1 MTVGRDGRISLAILT
16 PTNDQASTVTIPVGQ
31 GTSTSATGL
40 DAWTDYTEYGIPK
53 DAGAMATTTGHNGY
67 GWQGGAQRST
77 TASFSAGLTQM
88 GVRWYNPRRGAFT
101 SPDAVI
107 GGNTTAYT
115 YPDDP
120 INWHDITG
128 LAEKP
133 DAGGGG
139 RGGAISVGEVRSI
152 GGGQKVVGQRT
163 TQGKRNSMTEAGQ
176 QVKRSRYKNGQLTS
190 GTLGRIGE
198 AGSVKWMHGLN
209 IRPSQR
215 NVRYEGGSRIY
226 DLTSYDKHGKIIYYE
241 IKVNGSRLTARQAYW
256 DHEARAEYSV
266 RYIWM
271 SVDRWTGQITSVARG
286 GDW

>member
-1 MTVGRDGRISLAILT
+1 
-16 PTNDQASTVTIPVGQ
+16 
-31 GTSTSATGL
+31 
-40 DAWTDYTEYGIPK
+40 
-53 DAGAMATTTGHNGY
+53 
-67 GWQGGAQRST
+67 
-77 TASFSAGLTQM
+77 
-88 GVRWYNPRRGAFT
+88 
-101 SPDAVI
+101 
-107 GGNTTAYT
+107 
-115 YPDDP
+115 
-120 INWHDITG
+120 
-128 LAEKP
+128 
-133 DAGGGG
+133 
-139 RGGAISVGEVRSI
+139 
-152 GGGQKVVGQRT
+152 
-163 TQGKRNSMTEAGQ
+163 MTEAGQ